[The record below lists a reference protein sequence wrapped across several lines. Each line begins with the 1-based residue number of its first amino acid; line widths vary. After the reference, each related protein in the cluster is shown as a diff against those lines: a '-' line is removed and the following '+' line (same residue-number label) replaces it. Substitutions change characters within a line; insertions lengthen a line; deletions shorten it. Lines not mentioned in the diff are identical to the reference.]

1 MEAKNKRILIVDD
14 EEDILQLLKYNL
26 EKNRFEVLIAKNGY
40 EALQK
45 IELKPD
51 LVILDLMMPII
62 DGFETLKKIKEKDE
76 YKNIPIILLTAK
88 ASEANEITSLNF
100 GASDFIQK
108 PVSINKLI
116 ARIKANIRK
125 NLEDKNSEK
134 ENIEIDGLKIDVDKF
149 LITIDSEPIEL
160 SKTEFW
166 ILHFLASNKG
176 RVFSRTKILDK
187 VWGDNVYVTERTV
200 DVHLLKIRK
209 KLKHYSNY
217 IETIKGIGYKFK
229 D

>member
-1 MEAKNKRILIVDD
+1 MRTKILIVDD

-26 EKNRFEVLIAKNGY
+26 EKNKFEVITAKNGY

-45 IELKPD
+45 IESKPD

-62 DGFETLKKIKEKDE
+62 DGFETLKKIKENDAL
-76 YKNIPIILLTAK
+76 KNIPVILLTAK
-88 ASEANEITSLNF
+88 ATESNEIASLDI

-116 ARIKANIRK
+116 ARIKANLRK
-125 NLEDKNSEK
+125 NLEDKFSDK
-134 ENIEIDGLKIDVDKF
+134 ENIKINNLKIEVDKF
-149 LITIDSEPIEL
+149 LVTIDEQPVDL

-166 ILHFLASNKG
+166 ILHLLASNKG
-176 RVFSRTKILDK
+176 KVFSRSKILDK

-209 KLKHYSNY
+209 KLKNYAEY
-217 IETIKGIGYKFK
+217 IETIKGIGYRFK
-229 D
+229 E

>member
-1 MEAKNKRILIVDD
+1 MRTKILIVDD

-26 EKNRFEVLIAKNGY
+26 EKNKFDVITAKNGF

-62 DGFETLKKIKEKDE
+62 DGFETLKKIKENE
-76 YKNIPIILLTAK
+76 ELKNIPIILLTAK
-88 ASEANEITSLNF
+88 ATEANEIASLNI

-116 ARIKANIRK
+116 ARIKANLRK
-125 NLEDKNSEK
+125 NLEDKFSDK
-134 ENIEIDGLKIDVDKF
+134 ENLEIEGLKIEVDKF
-149 LITIDSEPIEL
+149 QVTIDKEPVEL

-166 ILHFLASNKG
+166 ILHLLASNKG
-176 RVFSRTKILDK
+176 KVFSRNKILDK

-209 KLKHYSNY
+209 KLKHYSDY

-229 D
+229 E

>member
-1 MEAKNKRILIVDD
+1 MRTKILIVDD

-45 IELKPD
+45 MEFKPD

-62 DGFETLKKIKEKDE
+62 DGFETLKKIKENEELKS
-76 YKNIPIILLTAK
+76 IPVILLTAK
-88 ASEANEITSLNF
+88 ATESNEIASLNI

-116 ARIKANIRK
+116 ARIKANLRK
-125 NLEDKNSEK
+125 NIEDRFTDK
-134 ENIEIDGLKIDVDKF
+134 ENISIDGLKIEVDKF
-149 LITIDSEPIEL
+149 LVTIDNEPIDL

-166 ILHFLASNKG
+166 ILHLLTSNKG
-176 RVFSRTKILDK
+176 KVFSRSKILDK

-209 KLKHYSNY
+209 KLKNYAEY
-217 IETIKGIGYKFK
+217 IETIKGIGYRFK
-229 D
+229 E

>member
-1 MEAKNKRILIVDD
+1 MRTKILIVDD

-26 EKNRFEVLIAKNGY
+26 EKNKFEVITAKNGY

-45 IELKPD
+45 IESKPD

-62 DGFETLKKIKEKDE
+62 DGFETLKKIKENDAL
-76 YKNIPIILLTAK
+76 KNIPVILLTAK
-88 ASEANEITSLNF
+88 ATESNEIASLDI

-108 PVSINKLI
+108 PVTINKLI
-116 ARIKANIRK
+116 ARIKANLRK
-125 NLEDKNSEK
+125 NAEDRFSDK
-134 ENIEIDGLKIDVDKF
+134 ENIAIDNLKIEVDKF
-149 LITIDSEPIEL
+149 LVTIDEQPIEM

-166 ILHFLASNKG
+166 ILHLLASNKG
-176 RVFSRTKILDK
+176 KVFSRSKILDK

-209 KLKHYSNY
+209 KLKNYAEY
-217 IETIKGIGYKFK
+217 IETIKGIGYRFK
-229 D
+229 E